1 MIRPFTLI
9 TMLLAALSGAYL
21 FAVKHQAQVLDDEIA
36 SFGQSARLDAMRI
49 RVLQGQWSLET
60 DPTRLQQLAAQFTN
74 LQPMQPAQLVTLAAL
89 RESLPPPGSAA
100 PGSNPE
106 LPGQTAPQLPEL
118 AQQDASVPGG
128 LPMPPPPAPPP
139 ELLASVAPA
148 APVPSRVVA
157 HRVSRSA
164 LHLANT
170 ELAESLP
177 PPRPFYPAT
186 PPREAP
192 PRYYAPV
199 TPREAQ
205 PVVQASAIGQAGPVG
220 AQVMSVKATA
230 MVQQYTPAAAVSSP
244 DGGSVL
250 GMASNLA
257 PPQPM
262 PQNGNDN

>member
-36 SFGQSARLDAMRI
+36 AYGQSSRLDAMRI

-89 RESLPPPGSAA
+89 RDSLPPPGSAA
-100 PGSNPE
+100 PIANPE
-106 LPGQTAPQLPEL
+106 LPDQTAPQLPEL
-118 AQQDASVPGG
+118 AQASAAA
-128 LPMPPPPAPPP
+128 LPLPPPPAPPP
-139 ELLASVAPA
+139 EMLAGLAPA
-148 APVPSRVVA
+148 PLPARIIA
-157 HRVSRSA
+157 HRVSHSA
-164 LHLANT
+164 LHLADT

-177 PPRPFYPAT
+177 PPKPFDPPA
-186 PPREAP
+186 PHA
-192 PRYYAPV
+192 
-199 TPREAQ
+199 AQ
-205 PVVQASAIGQAGPVG
+205 PVQSSAIGQAMPMG

-230 MVQQYTPAAAVSSP
+230 MVQQYPAAPMGAP

-257 PPQPM
+257 PPQPL